1 MLTLHHLENSQSIR
15 ILWLLEE
22 LGIPYEMKMYDR
34 DKKTGLAPDDYKQ
47 ISPLG
52 TAPVITDG
60 DLVLAE
66 TNAIVDYILDTYAQG
81 KLRPAKGT
89 PEHVPY
95 LFWFHTAQGSFQPL
109 LTNGFVLGVMTTR
122 APFLIRPVIRGAV
135 ETLNKA
141 FFSPRLTA
149 LLKEIEKQLSKTTWF
164 AGEELTAA
172 DIVMGYSM
180 EVAAIR
186 AGMDKKYPNAQRFL
200 AAMHARPA
208 YKRAV
213 KKDGK
218 YNPLPG

>member
-22 LGIPYEMKMYDR
+22 LGVPYEMKMYDR
-34 DKKTGLAPDDYKQ
+34 DKKTGLAPDEYKK

-66 TNAIVDYILDTYAQG
+66 TNAIVDYILDTYGEG
-81 KLRPAKGT
+81 KLRPAVGT
-89 PEHVPY
+89 PQYVPY
-95 LFWFHTAQGSFQPL
+95 LFWFHAAQGSFQPL
-109 LTNGFVLGVMTTR
+109 LTTVFVLGVMVTR
-122 APFLIRPVIRGAV
+122 VPFFLRPIIGGAV

-141 FFSPRLTA
+141 FFRPRLTA
-149 LLKEIEKQLSKTTWF
+149 LLGEIERQLSETRWF

-180 EVAAIR
+180 EVAALR
-186 AGMDKKYPNAQRFL
+186 AGMGKKYPNAKRFL
-200 AAMHARPA
+200 DAMHARPA

-213 KKDGK
+213 EKDGK

>member
-34 DKKTGLAPDDYKQ
+34 DKKSGLAPDDYKKV
-47 ISPLG
+47 SPLG

-66 TNAIVDYILDTYAQG
+66 TNAIIDYILDTYGDG
-81 KLRPAKGT
+81 KLRPVVGT
-89 PEHVPY
+89 SEHVPY
-95 LFWFHTAQGSFQPL
+95 LFWYHASQGSFQPL
-109 LTNGFVLGVMTTR
+109 LTTTFVLNVMVSR
-122 APFLIRPVIRGAV
+122 APFFVRPIIGGAV

-141 FFSPRLTA
+141 FFQPRLTS
-149 LLKEIEKQLSKTTWF
+149 LLGEIEKQLSKTTWF

-180 EVAAIR
+180 EVAALR
-186 AGMDKKYPNAQRFL
+186 AGMEKNYPNAKRFL
-200 AAMHARPA
+200 DAMHARPA

-213 KKDGK
+213 EKDGK